1 MPTVDYAMSV
11 RSVSKGKFVAGIGPT
26 RFLAV
31 PDGADPDPA
40 QAITASAW
48 YKAVTD
54 AGKWTNDKG
63 EARGDIL
70 FVVHGY
76 NESETEVMDRHRR
89 IRYGLAALA
98 FKGVIVSFDW
108 PSGAS
113 ALAYLPDRHR
123 AKQTALQLVSDGIAQ
138 LAARQTPDCPI
149 NIHILGHSTG
159 AYVIREAF
167 DDADDSQLRQSSW
180 LVSQILFAAGDVSSG
195 SMAADDSGA
204 KSVYRHCLRL
214 TNYSNRNDSVL
225 DISNVKRLGVA
236 PRVGR
241 IGLPP
246 DSPAI
251 AVNID
256 CTELLRPACIR
267 QECAESRRTA
277 RHRRR
282 AKPFVVFRECRVHQ
296 GRVRYGDRD
305 RERAANDEGGGDGWW
320 AAVGAGKE
328 RLIAC
333 NRWLCN
339 RRMIACTLKQRR
351 LEPRQRGTA
360 MH

>member
-11 RSVSKGKFVAGIGPT
+11 RSVSKGKFVAGVGPT

-89 IRYGLAALA
+89 IRDGLAALA

-180 LVSQILFAAGDVSSG
+180 LVSQICRRRVVRIDGHRRFRREIGVSPLPALDQLFQPQRQRARHLERQAAWRRPTRGP
-195 SMAADDSGA
+195 
-204 KSVYRHCLRL
+204 H
-214 TNYSNRNDSVL
+214 
-225 DISNVKRLGVA
+225 
-236 PRVGR
+236 
-241 IGLPP
+241 
-246 DSPAI
+246 
-251 AVNID
+251 
-256 CTELLRPACIR
+256 RPA
-267 QECAESRRTA
+267 A
-277 RHRRR
+277 
-282 AKPFVVFRECRVHQ
+282 
-296 GRVRYGDRD
+296 
-305 RERAANDEGGGDGWW
+305 
-320 AAVGAGKE
+320 
-328 RLIAC
+328 
-333 NRWLCN
+333 
-339 RRMIACTLKQRR
+339 
-351 LEPRQRGTA
+351 
-360 MH
+360 

>member
-1 MPTVDYAMSV
+1 MAGAIDYVMSV
-11 RSVSKGKFVAGIGPT
+11 RNVSKGQFVADVGIT

-31 PDGADPDPA
+31 PDGANPDPT

-48 YKAVTD
+48 YKAVTT
-54 AGKWTNDKG
+54 AGEWKNAQG
-63 EARGDIL
+63 EDRGDIL

-76 NESETEVMDRHRR
+76 NNSESDVMQRHRL
-89 IRYGLAALA
+89 IRDGLAALA

-108 PSGAS
+108 PSGDS

-123 AKQTALQLVSDGIAQ
+123 AKETALRLVDDGIRQ

-149 NIHILGHSTG
+149 NIHILDHSTG

-167 DDADDSQLRQSSW
+167 DDADDTQLAQSSW
-180 LVSQILFAAGDVSSG
+180 LVSQVLFAAGDVSSG
-195 SMAADDSGA
+195 SMSAGDAGAASI
-204 KSVYRHCLRL
+204 YRHCLRL

-251 AVNID
+251 AVNVD
-256 CTELLRPACIR
+256 CTDYYAQLASDKAVQAADEPKGFSGAKSHSWYFGNTVFTRDVFDTVIGIENSQRTTRVGGADGKLRLA
-267 QECAESRRTA
+267 
-277 RHRRR
+277 
-282 AKPFVVFRECRVHQ
+282 
-296 GRVRYGDRD
+296 RD
-305 RERAANDEGGGDGWW
+305 RR
-320 AAVGAGKE
+320 
-328 RLIAC
+328 
-333 NRWLCN
+333 
-339 RRMIACTLKQRR
+339 
-351 LEPRQRGTA
+351 
-360 MH
+360 